1 MKQPH
6 SKLPVRAPQAENL
19 TTMAPAYR
27 CKDGAVLRSAL
38 AALGV
43 SLRYNLRQQ
52 KAEIRKGRGDW
63 RVLTDRSSG
72 ALRDRIEQK
81 FTYQTLQAIK
91 PLRYGGEAWDTY
103 CNSIFHEHEVD
114 PFLVWLEALPDW
126 DGVARCAAI
135 RESMILWELSVVP
148 ALLATRDRATEVAEL
163 LAKAEG

>member
-1 MKQPH
+1 M
-6 SKLPVRAPQAENL
+6 SAAENNL
-19 TTMAPAYR
+19 TTVEPAYR
-27 CKDGAVLRSAL
+27 QKDGASLRSAL
-38 AALGV
+38 TALKV

-52 KAEIRKGRGDW
+52 KAEIREGQADW
-63 RVLTDRSSG
+63 RGLNDRNSG
-72 ALRDRIEQK
+72 ALRDQIEQK
-81 FTYQTLQAIK
+81 FAYQTARGAK
-91 PLRYGGEAWDTY
+91 PLRYGGEAWHTY
-103 CNSIFHEHEVD
+103 CNSIFDEHEVD